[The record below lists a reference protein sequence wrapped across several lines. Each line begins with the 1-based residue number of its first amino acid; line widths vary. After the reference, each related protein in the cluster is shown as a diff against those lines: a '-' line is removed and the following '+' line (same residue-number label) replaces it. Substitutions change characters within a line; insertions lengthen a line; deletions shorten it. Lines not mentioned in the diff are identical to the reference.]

1 MGTKVVGWA
10 ICRGP
15 SLVQRT
21 RYGLRLFKGWP
32 QRHCEELPRRSLP
45 EDFRGSFLWEA
56 GNDLQLTYT
65 CDMSATAKEKVTNT
79 ADSKEDLPLQSPEEK
94 RDILESF
101 FQKKI
106 WGQQEHEFARGVRTA
121 AEAAL
126 RPQKGKVL

>member
-1 MGTKVVGWA
+1 M
-10 ICRGP
+10 
-15 SLVQRT
+15 
-21 RYGLRLFKGWP
+21 
-32 QRHCEELPRRSLP
+32 
-45 EDFRGSFLWEA
+45 DFRGSFLWSP
-56 GNDLQLTYT
+56 GNDLHLTYT
-65 CDMSATAKEKVTNT
+65 CDMSATAKEATAKEKVTNT

>member
-1 MGTKVVGWA
+1 M
-10 ICRGP
+10 
-15 SLVQRT
+15 
-21 RYGLRLFKGWP
+21 
-32 QRHCEELPRRSLP
+32 
-45 EDFRGSFLWEA
+45 DFRGSFLWSS
-56 GNDLQLTYT
+56 GNDLHLTYT

>member
-1 MGTKVVGWA
+1 M
-10 ICRGP
+10 
-15 SLVQRT
+15 
-21 RYGLRLFKGWP
+21 
-32 QRHCEELPRRSLP
+32 
-45 EDFRGSFLWEA
+45 DFRGSFLWGA
-56 GNDLQLTYT
+56 GNDLHLTYT

-79 ADSKEDLPLQSPEEK
+79 ADSKKGLPLQSPEEK
-94 RDILESF
+94 RDILASF